1 MLKKFFNTFFNS
13 RNDRLL
19 NQYSKKVTLINE
31 LEPKLKKLKDGDFKV
46 KTKEFKERYKSGE
59 KLEDLIVEVL
69 LMFVKQVSE
78 LLGCDILMFN

>member
-59 KLEDLIVEVL
+59 KLEDLIVEV
-69 LMFVKQVSE
+69 FFFF
-78 LLGCDILMFN
+78 C